1 MSIGLRLVLLASI
14 WYLSNRNS
22 AQTNSTTSSGV
33 HLVLARR
40 HLLVLL
46 RQRGQLR
53 ERVTT
58 GAGDSVVMG
67 TKLDV
72 AASEILCLY
81 WRLIP
86 CMTKKTSY

>member
-1 MSIGLRLVLLASI
+1 MSFGLRLVLLASI
-14 WYLSNRNS
+14 VLCETGTELKRIRPHP
-22 AQTNSTTSSGV
+22 AGV
-33 HLVLARR
+33 QGQGGRR

-53 ERVTT
+53 ERATT

>member
-14 WYLSNRNS
+14 VLCKTGTELKRIRPHP
-22 AQTNSTTSSGV
+22 AGV
-33 HLVLARR
+33 QGQDGRR

-53 ERVTT
+53 ERATT